1 MSILK
6 TTKAGK
12 SAIKITKEYLLSKGW
27 TSDKALIYAPKKAHN
42 KDDLYLRMEGDTFI
56 LKLKSFSYTNDKKA
70 IVKRILFS
78 NKIYISNIRDLE
90 LLENFWYI
98 KDQNKK
104 RKYKNQLLAKAYE
117 VSFISHKTRY

>member
-12 SAIKITKEYLLSKGW
+12 SAIKVTKEYLLSKGW

-42 KDDLYLRMEGDTFI
+42 KNDLYLRVEGDTFI
-56 LKLKSFSYTNDKKA
+56 IKLKSFTNTNDKKS
-70 IVKRILFS
+70 IVKQIEFS
-78 NKIYISNIRDLE
+78 NKIYISNISDLE
-90 LLENFWYI
+90 LLENFWYT